1 MEKQTKTSKG
11 NAIFVIIAIVIII
24 SFFGGFNSCSSSTK
38 SQKKYTCQVCHKSFT
53 NKDDVN
59 SIIWRNMCE
68 KCYNNYKFTQ
78 DLKEELKKYEENK

>member
-24 SFFGGFNSCSSSTK
+24 SFFGGFNSCSSSSK